1 MITSFI
7 WNMKALAII
16 SVFGNICIFSG
27 LGLVLVY
34 ILMKTDWKEDTSKL
48 LVGNVGSL
56 PIFFGMAIY
65 AYEGIGRCGR
75 FC

>member
-1 MITSFI
+1 
-7 WNMKALAII
+7 MKALAII

-34 ILMKTDWKEDTSKL
+34 ILMNTDWKEDKSKL

-65 AYEGIGRCGR
+65 AYEGIGMYGR
-75 FC
+75 FCQYETA